1 VSWSTPRARAGQAR
15 PWRARHSTCT
25 CKVSPERSAKCATV
39 APARC
44 AATIHCGPRDVRAE
58 ARVRAV
64 SFLPARSVPTPLQ
77 DISTI
82 YIYIDISTINVQLS
96 TINISTINV
105 QLSTSQLST
114 SAPAGPPQTSWT
126 RCRRRAPPAVAR
138 AAAVSTTGC
147 ARLSATSSALA
158 AAGVGACLLGVH
170 VRESVAKARLTRTA
184 WPFRPAGAGASLGVG
199 WRSHCVGGRLG
210 SSLRRFVLQRRAQI
224 RTSSRSGTS
233 LSFVGPHM
241 KVWQRW
247 GDAGVQMA
255 CAGPRPAEG
264 GLG

>member
-1 VSWSTPRARAGQAR
+1 MRDRRARSLRRDDPLRPAGRESRGAGARCLLSAR
-15 PWRARHSTCT
+15 PFGPHSPLRHLNY
-25 CKVSPERSAKCATV
+25 
-39 APARC
+39 
-44 AATIHCGPRDVRAE
+44 IY
-58 ARVRAV
+58 
-64 SFLPARSVPTPLQ
+64 
-77 DISTI
+77 I